1 MVIDPNQRPS
11 KAKGVKT
18 MRSEAQREQSRI
30 NGSKSKGPK
39 TPEGKQAVKYNR
51 LSHGLC
57 SPGHLIRPGES
68 ADAFDSFH
76 AAFHGDWQPITFTRA
91 LLVDRMAVAWWK
103 LLRASRMERAWTYE
117 KAAEIG
123 QGVDH
128 HAQGLID
135 GGMNLLARYPDQAL
149 YSFLMLAPGVDH
161 LIGLWEAL
169 AAAVESGWTSKEEH
183 HDRLLNLLG
192 YVSGREPLD
201 MAVSRASA
209 LMLRSGERGV
219 GAPDPAALQ
228 AARIT
233 LRRVCAEK
241 LEEYRRERERKREF
255 PEYRQQ
261 LIDRAIA
268 PISKEALLMHRY
280 ERNHEKSFFQAMRCL
295 EGLMKSGI
303 DLQDEPDEPDEAPP
317 AAPPESPP
325 EPSPPE
331 PDDPE
336 EVTESSGSFGAAA
349 LGSVPGRPTAP
360 KPGPN
365 RRARRAAAA
374 KARRKPS

>member
-57 SPGHLIRPGES
+57 SPGHLILPGES

-103 LLRASRMERAWTYE
+103 LTRASRMERAWTYE

-123 QGVDH
+123 QGVDD
-128 HAQGLID
+128 HARGLID
-135 GGMNLLARYPDQAL
+135 GGMNLLARHPDQAL

-169 AAAVESGWTSKEEH
+169 AQAVESGWTSKEEH

-219 GAPDPAALQ
+219 KAPDPAALQ

-241 LEEYRRERERKREF
+241 LEEYRKERARAWHF
-255 PEYRQQ
+255 PDYRQQ

-268 PISKEALLMHRY
+268 PISKEAQLLHRY
-280 ERNHEKSFFQAMRCL
+280 ERNHEKAMYQALRCL
-295 EGLMKSGI
+295 GALEKSEIRRPEADPGSGSAPEPAPEPVSAAPAAGAAPEEH
-303 DLQDEPDEPDEAPP
+303 DVSEYSQKSSDELASVGKP
-317 AAPPESPP
+317 APPE
-325 EPSPPE
+325 
-331 PDDPE
+331 
-336 EVTESSGSFGAAA
+336 
-349 LGSVPGRPTAP
+349 AP
-360 KPGPN
+360 
-365 RRARRAAAA
+365 
-374 KARRKPS
+374 

>member
-1 MVIDPNQRPS
+1 MASP
-11 KAKGVKT
+11 
-18 MRSEAQREQSRI
+18 AQIAANRR
-30 NGSKSKGPK
+30 NALKSTGPK
-39 TPEGKQAVKYNR
+39 DTSLTRYNG
-51 LSHGLC
+51 LTHGLTAKH
-57 SPGHLIRPGES
+57 GILPGES
-68 ADAFDSFH
+68 HEEYDAERSSWFDFLAPANPIAAALADRAFVSF
-76 AAFHGDWQPITFTRA
+76 WKLTRA
-91 LLVDRMAVAWWK
+91 T
-103 LLRASRMERAWTYE
+103 RMERAWTYE
-117 KAAEIG
+117 TAADIG
-123 QGVDH
+123 RGVDD
-128 HAQGLID
+128 HAKGLID

-169 AAAVESGWTSKEEH
+169 AQAVESGWTSKEEH

-241 LEEYRRERERKREF
+241 LEEYRQERERKREF

-280 ERNHEKSFFQAMRCL
+280 ERNHEKSFFQAMRQL
-295 EGLMKSGI
+295 EALMKSGI
-303 DLQDEPDEPDEAPP
+303 DLQDEPEEAVDEAP
-317 AAPPESPP
+317 AESPP

-331 PDDPE
+331 PDESE
-336 EVTESSGSFGAAA
+336 EVTES
-349 LGSVPGRPTAP
+349 P
-360 KPGPN
+360 
-365 RRARRAAAA
+365 
-374 KARRKPS
+374 